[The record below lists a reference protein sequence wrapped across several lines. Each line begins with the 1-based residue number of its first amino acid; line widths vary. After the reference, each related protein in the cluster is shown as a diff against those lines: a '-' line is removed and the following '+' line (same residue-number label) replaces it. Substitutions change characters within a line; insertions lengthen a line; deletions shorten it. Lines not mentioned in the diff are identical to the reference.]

1 MVNGPNYRQK
11 RTTELPTKK
20 DDRPTELPTKKDDRP
35 KKEQLLIT
43 CRVIAVTMFESRS
56 KRQCYGVCERALSIC
71 NRDLRKYLCSASKLR
86 AISKHLAPLNSIRMI
101 KFRSHCEMDSVL
113 DLVMSRK
120 ELKLIDLSNH
130 ITLDDE
136 QLELLID
143 VMPSTMNRLVLR
155 RCFALYRVP
164 NTSRLNGL
172 TVNFNGSWKM
182 NYTHGDLSYTSLVEM
197 CLLALKSGTEEGMQ
211 KVLSF
216 IGNVV
221 HIEHQKML
229 LRVVR
234 NILCNSEIQD
244 INELKLHRKETDQ
257 HWILCVHVPLRNF
270 EYVVKFIIEINGH
283 QLTTVLFYKS
293 SRLALLA
300 RG

>member
-1 MVNGPNYRQK
+1 MNAYRPTDRIIDRPNY
-11 RTTELPTKK
+11 
-20 DDRPTELPTKKDDRP
+20 RPTELPTKKDDRP
-35 KKEQLLIT
+35 KKEQLLIKS
-43 CRVIAVTMFESRS
+43 RVHSHTNMEQIQN
-56 KRQCYGVCERALSIC
+56 KKQCYGLCERVLSIC

-86 AISKHLAPLNSIRMI
+86 AISKHLAPLNTIRMI

-113 DLVMSRK
+113 DLVMNRK
-120 ELKLIDLSNH
+120 ELRLIDLSNH

-143 VMPSTMNRLVLR
+143 IMPSTMKRLVLR

-182 NYTHGDLSYTSLVEM
+182 NYTNRKLSYTGLVEM

-244 INELKLHRKETDQ
+244 INELKLHRKEMNE
-257 HWILCVHVPLRNF
+257 HWILCVHVPLRDF
-270 EYVVKFIIEINGH
+270 EYVVKFII
-283 QLTTVLFYKS
+283 
-293 SRLALLA
+293 A
-300 RG
+300 RNEH

>member
-1 MVNGPNYRQK
+1 MEQIQN
-11 RTTELPTKK
+11 KK
-20 DDRPTELPTKKDDRP
+20 
-35 KKEQLLIT
+35 
-43 CRVIAVTMFESRS
+43 
-56 KRQCYGVCERALSIC
+56 QCYGLCERVLSIC

-86 AISKHLAPLNSIRMI
+86 AISKHLAPLNTIRMI

-113 DLVMSRK
+113 DLVMNRK

-143 VMPSTMNRLVLR
+143 VMPSTMKRLVLR